1 MVANVTI
8 HNPVWP
14 GILAG
19 WWVGSLTMAIDYQTT
34 MEESISELSD
44 LVPRRRFEIFFPVS
58 ALTLGATRNR
68 CRRSM
73 SF

>member
-1 MVANVTI
+1 
-8 HNPVWP
+8 
-14 GILAG
+14 
-19 WWVGSLTMAIDYQTT
+19 MAIDYQAT

-44 LVPRRRFEIFFPVS
+44 FVPRRRFEIFFPVS
-58 ALTLGATRNR
+58 VLTLGATRNR